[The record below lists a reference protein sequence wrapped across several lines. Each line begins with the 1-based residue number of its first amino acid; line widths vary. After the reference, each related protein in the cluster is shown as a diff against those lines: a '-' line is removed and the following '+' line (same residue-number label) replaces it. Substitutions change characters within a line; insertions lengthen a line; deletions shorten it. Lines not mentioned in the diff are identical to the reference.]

1 MTPDFPKIDPR
12 SAWFRFGEAV
22 VQMNFSLPDT
32 LKQAVKEEAWEM
44 DISASAF
51 ITDLL
56 IDRLKETNPAIEELN
71 GRRRV

>member
-1 MTPDFPKIDPR
+1 MIPDFPKIDPR
-12 SAWFRFGEAV
+12 SAWFRFGEGV

-56 IDRLKETNPAIEELN
+56 IDRLKDTNPAIEELN
-71 GRRRV
+71 GRKRV

>member
-1 MTPDFPKIDPR
+1 
-12 SAWFRFGEAV
+12 
-22 VQMNFSLPDT
+22 MNFSLPDT

-56 IDRLKETNPAIEELN
+56 IDRLKDTNPAIEELN
-71 GRRRV
+71 GRKRV